1 MPMKGISRN
10 KGYSQIVVIGIMI
23 MFAVIC
29 YGIYYVNHV
38 RNELWDSSVNTIME
52 STNRAG
58 KIISGQIDAEQSML
72 RRQKETLEAM
82 TSTDTEQIDAAM
94 DLFDSDD
101 YFIALVL
108 GDAVYPLNSAYVFQ
122 DLPDEIGEAGEI
134 LAPYI
139 SENSGK
145 RVVALV
151 HKVRFQNGASGT
163 LIREIAANSL
173 NEAFSV
179 GFLRNRGHSYLMNR
193 NGDILF
199 RSTTVRGNK
208 TSGNLFA
215 ILENVDVNDK
225 TGISEIAG
233 IVSDGDSGWAVFSY
247 NGENNLYYFSPV
259 KSTDWY
265 LVSVVRVDVL
275 NVQTRNIL
283 LRTVILAGIIMLGF
297 AGLIGLLIYRERQNL
312 KLLDAENTSEKQ
324 MLIASNSEVKTI
336 ILGVNPEA
344 DTYKLLS
351 PSSKEKRI
359 QTAAGTKFSEL
370 MSAHADEIE
379 EPYRE
384 EYKERFGTQSLKELK
399 KQQHQ
404 NVYYEFTVNR
414 NGEKHWIGAEAVAVH
429 LQNRDSVIVYS
440 ERIIDEAKKE
450 EQERRQVLEDA
461 LAMAKQASHA
471 KTTFLN
477 SMSHDIRTPMN
488 AIIGFTALA
497 ASHVEDT
504 ELVMTYLQKIS
515 TSGNHLLSL
524 INDILDMS
532 RIESGSIKI
541 EEAKVHLPEL
551 LRDIGTIVQP
561 DIEAK
566 QLHFRIDSKDIINED
581 VMCDQLHL
589 NQILLNLLS
598 NAVKYTP
605 TGGDI
610 SICVTQKPFA
620 RPEYACYEF
629 IVKDNGIGMSEAFQ
643 EHVFEAFTREQTQ
656 TVSGIQGTGLGM
668 AITKN
673 IVDMLGGTISVH
685 SKENVGTEF
694 VVTMQFRICR
704 EAEKTDAPDR
714 AEAVKTE
721 FDLKGKK
728 ILLAEDN
735 ELNREI
741 VTAILEDAGVEVISV
756 KDGIEAVEAAAA
768 SVPGQY
774 DLILM
779 DIQMP
784 LMDGYT
790 ATREIRTL
798 ENPEIADIPII
809 ALTANA
815 FDSDRKKAL
824 KTGMNGYIAKPIS
837 MEKLM
842 EVMREVLS

>member
-1 MPMKGISRN
+1 MKRITRN
-10 KGYSQIVVIGIMI
+10 KGYTRIIVIGIMI
-23 MFAVIC
+23 MFAVIF
-29 YGIYYVNHV
+29 YGIYYVNNV
-38 RNELWDSSVNTIME
+38 RDELWDSSVNTIME

-58 KIISGQIDAEQSML
+58 KIISEKIDSEQSMV

-82 TSTDTEQIDAAM
+82 ASSDTDQIDAVM
-94 DLFDSDD
+94 DLFDSDE
-101 YFIALVL
+101 YSIALVL
-108 GDAVYPLNSAYVFQ
+108 NHAVYPMNSAYVFQ
-122 DLPDEIGEAGEI
+122 DIPDEIGEEGEI

-145 RVVALV
+145 RVIALV
-151 HKVRFQNGASGT
+151 HKITFQDGVSGT
-163 LIREIAANSL
+163 LIREVAANSL

-179 GFLRNRGHSYLMNR
+179 SFLRNRGHSYLINR

-199 RSTTVRGNK
+199 RSTTARGNK
-208 TSGNLFA
+208 TSGNLFT
-215 ILENVDVNDK
+215 ILQNEDENDK
-225 TGISEIAG
+225 TKINEIAG

-265 LVSVVRVDVL
+265 LVSVVLEDVL
-275 NVQTRNIL
+275 NVQTENIL
-283 LRTVILAGIIMLGF
+283 MRTFILVGIIMLGF
-297 AGLIGLLIYRERQNL
+297 VVLIGLLIYREHQNL
-312 KLLDAENTSEKQ
+312 KQLDAENAFEKQ
-324 MLIASNSEVKTI
+324 MLIKANSEVKTI

-344 DTYKLLS
+344 DTYKTLS
-351 PSSKEKRI
+351 SSSEEKCM

-370 MSAHADEIE
+370 VSVFADEIDE
-379 EPYRE
+379 QYRE
-384 EYKERFGTQSLKELK
+384 EYKHKFSAQNLKELK

-404 NVYYEFTVNR
+404 NVYYEFTVHR

-429 LQNRDSVIVYS
+429 VKNQDSVIVYS
-440 ERIIDEAKKE
+440 ERVIDEAKKE
-450 EQERRQVLEDA
+450 EQERRQVLENA
-461 LAMAKQASHA
+461 LDMANQASHA
-471 KTTFLN
+471 KTVFLN

-497 ASHVEDT
+497 ASHIDDT
-504 ELVMTYLQKIS
+504 DLVMTYLQKIS
-515 TSGNHLLSL
+515 TSGSHLLSL

-541 EEAKVHLPEL
+541 EEEQVHLPEL
-551 LRDIGTIVQP
+551 LQDIRTIVQP

-566 QLHFRIDSKDIINED
+566 QMNFFIDTKDITNED
-581 VMCDQLHL
+581 VMCDKLHFS
-589 NQILLNLLS
+589 QVLLNLLS

-605 TGGDI
+605 PGGDI
-610 SICVTQKPFA
+610 AVRVIQKPFA
-620 RPEYACYEF
+620 RPDHACYEF
-629 IVKDNGIGMSEAFQ
+629 TVKDNGIGMSEEFQ
-643 EHVFEAFTREQTQ
+643 AHVFETFTREQTR
-656 TVSGIQGTGLGM
+656 TVNGIQGTGLGM

-673 IVDMLGGTISVH
+673 IVGMLGGTISVR

-694 VVTMQFRICR
+694 IVTMQFRICK
-704 EAEKTDAPDR
+704 EADKSDAPELTD
-714 AEAVKTE
+714 VFKTE

-741 VTAILEDAGVEVISV
+741 VTAILEDAGIEVTSV
-756 KDGIEAVEAAAA
+756 KDGIEAVEAVAAC
-768 SVPGQY
+768 VPGQY

-798 ENPEIADIPII
+798 KNPEIADIPII

-824 KTGMNGYIAKPIS
+824 KTGMNGYIAKPVS

-842 EVMREVLS
+842 EVMREVLF

>member
-1 MPMKGISRN
+1 MKRITRN
-10 KGYSQIVVIGIMI
+10 KGYMRIIVIGIMI
-23 MFAVIC
+23 MFAVIF
-29 YGIYYVNHV
+29 YGIYYVNNV
-38 RNELWDSSVNTIME
+38 RDELWDSSVNTIME

-58 KIISGQIDAEQSML
+58 KIISEKIDSEQSMV

-82 TSTDTEQIDAAM
+82 ASSDTDQIDAVM
-94 DLFDSDD
+94 DLFDSDE

-108 GDAVYPLNSAYVFQ
+108 NHAVYPMNSAYVFH
-122 DLPDEIGEAGEI
+122 DIPDEIGEEGEI

-145 RVVALV
+145 RVIALV
-151 HKVRFQNGASGT
+151 HKITFQDGVSGT
-163 LIREIAANSL
+163 LIREVAANSL

-179 GFLRNRGHSYLMNR
+179 SFLRNRGHSYLINR

-199 RSTTVRGNK
+199 RSTTARGNK
-208 TSGNLFA
+208 TSGNLFT
-215 ILENVDVNDK
+215 ILQNEDENDK
-225 TGISEIAG
+225 TKINEIAG

-265 LVSVVRVDVL
+265 LVSVVLEDVL
-275 NVQTRNIL
+275 NVQTENIL
-283 LRTVILAGIIMLGF
+283 MRTFILVGIIMLGF
-297 AGLIGLLIYRERQNL
+297 VVLIGLLIYREHQNL
-312 KLLDAENTSEKQ
+312 KQLDAENAFEKQ
-324 MLIASNSEVKTI
+324 MLIKANSEVKTI

-344 DTYKLLS
+344 DTYKTLS
-351 PSSKEKRI
+351 SSSEEKCM

-370 MSAHADEIE
+370 VSVFAGEIDEQ
-379 EPYRE
+379 YRE
-384 EYKERFGTQSLKELK
+384 EYKNKFGMQNLKELK
-399 KQQHQ
+399 KQQHP
-404 NVYYEFTVNR
+404 NIYYEFTVHR

-429 LQNRDSVIVYS
+429 VKNQDSVIVYS
-440 ERIIDEAKKE
+440 ERVIDEAKKE
-450 EQERRQVLEDA
+450 EQERRQVLENA
-461 LAMAKQASHA
+461 LDMANQASHA
-471 KTTFLN
+471 KTVFLN

-497 ASHVEDT
+497 ASHIDDT
-504 ELVMTYLQKIS
+504 DLVMTYLQKIS

-541 EEAKVHLPEL
+541 EEEQVHLPEL
-551 LRDIGTIVQP
+551 LQDIRTIVQP

-566 QLHFRIDSKDIINED
+566 QMNFFIDVKDITNED
-581 VMCDQLHL
+581 VMCDKLHFS
-589 NQILLNLLS
+589 QVLLNLLS

-605 TGGDI
+605 PGGDI
-610 SICVTQKPFA
+610 AVRVIQKLFA
-620 RPEYACYEF
+620 RPDHACYEF
-629 IVKDNGIGMSEAFQ
+629 TVKDNGIGMSEEFQ
-643 EHVFEAFTREQTQ
+643 AHVFETFTREQTR

-673 IVDMLGGTISVH
+673 IVDRMGGTISVK
-685 SKENVGTEF
+685 SKEKVGTEF
-694 VVTMQFRICR
+694 IVTMQFRICK
-704 EAEKTDAPDR
+704 EADKSDAPELTD
-714 AEAVKTE
+714 VFKTE

-741 VTAILEDAGVEVISV
+741 VTAILEDAGIEVTSV
-756 KDGIEAVEAAAA
+756 KDGIEAVEAVTAC
-768 SVPGQY
+768 VPGQY

-798 ENPEIADIPII
+798 KNPEIADIPII

-824 KTGMNGYIAKPIS
+824 KTGMNGYIAKPVS

>member
-1 MPMKGISRN
+1 MPMKRISRN
-10 KGYSQIVVIGIMI
+10 KGYSQIIVIGIMI
-23 MFAVIC
+23 MFAVIF
-29 YGIYYVNHV
+29 YGIYYVNNV
-38 RNELWDSSVNTIME
+38 RDDLWDSSVNTIME

-58 KIISGQIDAEQSML
+58 KIISEKIDSEQSVV
-72 RRQKETLEAM
+72 RRQKETLESM
-82 TSTDTEQIDAAM
+82 TSSDIDQIDGVM
-94 DLFDSDD
+94 DLFDSDE
-101 YFIALVL
+101 YTIALVL
-108 GDAVYPLNSAYVFQ
+108 DNTVYPRNSTYVFENI
-122 DLPDEIGEAGEI
+122 PDEIGEEGEI
-134 LAPYI
+134 LVPYI

-145 RVVALV
+145 RVIALV
-151 HKVRFQNGASGT
+151 HKITFQDGVTGT
-163 LIREIAANSL
+163 LIREIAVNSL

-179 GFLRNRGHSYLMNR
+179 SFLRNRGHSYLINR

-199 RSTTVRGNK
+199 RSTTARGNK

-215 ILENVDVNDK
+215 ILRNEDENDK
-225 TGISEIAG
+225 TGINEIAE

-265 LVSVVRVDVL
+265 LVSVVLTDVL
-275 NVQTRNIL
+275 NVQTENIL
-283 LRTVILAGIIMLGF
+283 MRTLILVGIIMLGF
-297 AGLIGLLIYRERQNL
+297 VVLIGLLIYRERQNL
-312 KLLDAENTSEKQ
+312 KLLDAENTYEKQ
-324 MLIASNSEVKTI
+324 LLVESNSEVKTI
-336 ILGVNPEA
+336 ILGVNPET

-351 PSSKEKRI
+351 SSSEEKRI
-359 QTAAGTKFSEL
+359 QTASGQKFSEL
-370 MSAHADEIE
+370 ISVFAGEIDEK
-379 EPYRE
+379 YRE
-384 EYKERFGTQSLKELK
+384 EYKNKFGTQNLKKLK
-399 KQQHQ
+399 KQQPPSI
-404 NVYYEFTVNR
+404 YYEFTVNR
-414 NGEKHWIGAEAVAVH
+414 NGERHWIGAEAVAVD

-450 EQERRQVLEDA
+450 EQERRQVLENA
-461 LAMAKQASHA
+461 LDMAEQANHA

-488 AIIGFTALA
+488 AIIGFTTLA
-497 ASHVEDT
+497 ASHIDDT

-541 EEAKVHLPEL
+541 EEVQVHLPEL
-551 LRDIGTIVQP
+551 LQDIRTIVQS

-566 QLHFRIDSKDIINED
+566 QMNFLIDINEITNED
-581 VMCDQLHL
+581 VLCDKVHL
-589 NQILLNLLS
+589 SQILLNLLS

-605 TGGDI
+605 PGGDI
-610 SICVTQKPFA
+610 AVRVIQKSFA
-620 RPEYACYEF
+620 RPEFACYEF
-629 IVKDNGIGMSEAFQ
+629 VVKDNGIGMSEEFQ
-643 EHVFEAFTREQTQ
+643 THVFEAFTREQTR

-673 IVDMLGGTISVH
+673 IVDMMGGTISVH
-685 SKENVGTEF
+685 SKAEVGTEF
-694 VVTMQFRICR
+694 IVTMQFRVC
-704 EAEKTDAPDR
+704 EAAEKSAAPDLTDAF
-714 AEAVKTE
+714 KTE
-721 FDLKGKK
+721 FDLRGKK

-741 VTAILEDAGVEVISV
+741 VTAILEDAGVEVTSV

-798 ENPEIADIPII
+798 KNPQIADIPII

-815 FDSDRKKAL
+815 FDSDRKEAL

-842 EVMREVLS
+842 EIMREVLS

>member
-1 MPMKGISRN
+1 MPMKRISKN
-10 KGYSQIVVIGIMI
+10 KGYSQIIAIGIMV
-23 MFAVIC
+23 MFAVVF
-29 YGIYYVNHV
+29 YGIYYVNNV
-38 RNELWDSSVNTIME
+38 RDDLWDSSVNTIME

-58 KIISGQIDAEQSML
+58 KTISEKIDSEQSMV
-72 RRQKETLEAM
+72 RRQKETLESM
-82 TSTDTEQIDAAM
+82 TSSDIDQIDAVM
-94 DLFDSDD
+94 DLFASDE
-101 YFIALVL
+101 YSIALVL
-108 GDAVYPLNSAYVFQ
+108 DNTVYPRNSTYVFENI
-122 DLPDEIGEAGEI
+122 PDEIGEEGEI

-145 RVVALV
+145 RVIALV
-151 HKVRFQNGASGT
+151 HKITFQDGVTGT

-179 GFLRNRGHSYLMNR
+179 SFLRNRGHSYLINR

-199 RSTTVRGNK
+199 RSTTARGNK

-215 ILENVDVNDK
+215 ILRNEDENDK
-225 TGISEIAG
+225 TGINEIADT
-233 IVSDGDSGWAVFSY
+233 VSDGDSGWAVFSY

-259 KSTDWY
+259 QSTDWY
-265 LVSVVRVDVL
+265 LVSVVLTDVL
-275 NVQTRNIL
+275 NVQTENIL
-283 LRTVILAGIIMLGF
+283 IRTLILVGIIMLGV
-297 AGLIGLLIYRERQNL
+297 AVLSGLLIYQEHQNL

-324 MLIASNSEVKTI
+324 MLIESNSEVKTI

-351 PSSKEKRI
+351 SSPEEKRI
-359 QTAAGTKFSEL
+359 EAASGKKFSEL
-370 MSAHADEIE
+370 ISVFADEIDE
-379 EPYRE
+379 QYRK
-384 EYKERFGTQSLKELK
+384 EYKNKFGTQKLKELE

-404 NVYYEFTVNR
+404 NIYYEFTVNR
-414 NGEKHWIGAEAVAVH
+414 NGEKHWIGAEAVAIH
-429 LQNRDSVIVYS
+429 LKNQDSVIVYS

-450 EQERRQVLEDA
+450 EQERRQLLETA
-461 LAMAKQASHA
+461 LDMAEQASHA

-497 ASHVEDT
+497 ASHIDDT

-515 TSGNHLLSL
+515 TSGKHLLSL

-541 EEAKVHLPEL
+541 EEEQVHLPEL
-551 LRDIGTIVQP
+551 LQDIRTIVQP

-566 QLHFRIDSKDIINED
+566 QMDFLVDTNEITNED
-581 VMCDQLHL
+581 VMCDKLHL
-589 NQILLNLLS
+589 SQILLNLLS

-605 TGGDI
+605 PGGDI
-610 SICVTQKPFA
+610 AVRVIQKPFA

-629 IVKDNGIGMSEAFQ
+629 IVKDNGIGMSEEFQ
-643 EHVFEAFTREQTQ
+643 AHVFETFSREQTR

-668 AITKN
+668 AIAKN
-673 IVDMLGGTISVH
+673 IVDMMGGTISVH
-685 SKENVGTEF
+685 SKAEVGTEF
-694 VVTMQFRICR
+694 IVTMQFRVC
-704 EAEKTDAPDR
+704 EAAKKSATPDLTDAL
-714 AEAVKTE
+714 KTE
-721 FDLKGKK
+721 FDLRGKK

-741 VTAILEDAGVEVISV
+741 VTAILEDAGIEVTSV

-768 SVPGQY
+768 SAPGQY

-798 ENPEIADIPII
+798 KNPEIADIPII

-824 KTGMNGYIAKPIS
+824 RTGMNGYIAKPIS